1 MFQVFYYKMRLLLRN
16 VYYKI
21 RRYRLLTLGVVSL
34 APIQFYHFYSF
45 FNSKYLNILILYFHW
60 IYSYYIIITFFM
72 YQELLP
78 NVFMFL
84 YLILINSNMSSP
96 IFGKW
101 ACTGVFPRLF
111 LGPWKLDFHIFF
123 TFFISI
129 FFNTIAFIRNQVSM
143 TSFWIILC
151 IFMVLNLNIIFDLES
166 CMTMFCYCIT
176 PSNADAR

>member
-1 MFQVFYYKMRLLLRN
+1 MRLLLRN

-34 APIQFYHFYSF
+34 APLQFYHFYSF

-96 IFGKW
+96 IFGK
-101 ACTGVFPRLF
+101 
-111 LGPWKLDFHIFF
+111 
-123 TFFISI
+123 
-129 FFNTIAFIRNQVSM
+129 
-143 TSFWIILC
+143 
-151 IFMVLNLNIIFDLES
+151 
-166 CMTMFCYCIT
+166 
-176 PSNADAR
+176 